1 MQQYF
6 PLLLIVLAVL
16 LLFVLPSRQRK
27 RMAAQAQALQ
37 DSLTPGT
44 PVMTTSGIHGTVARL
59 GEGTID
65 LEIAPGV
72 VATFERRAI
81 MQVREP
87 AATGTLPDVA
97 PGGPTGSTQ
106 AGTTGND
113 LPGTD
118 DDTPGP
124 GDGPAGRAR

>member
-6 PLLLIVLAVL
+6 PLILIVLAVL

-27 RMAAQAQALQ
+27 RAAAQAQTLQ
-37 DSLTPGT
+37 ESLVPGT

-81 MQVREP
+81 LQVRQPVVEAP
-87 AATGTLPDVA
+87 ATPEIDPEAE
-97 PGGPTGSTQ
+97 PGGPG
-106 AGTTGND
+106 D
-113 LPGTD
+113 EP
-118 DDTPGP
+118 PGP
-124 GDGPAGRAR
+124 P